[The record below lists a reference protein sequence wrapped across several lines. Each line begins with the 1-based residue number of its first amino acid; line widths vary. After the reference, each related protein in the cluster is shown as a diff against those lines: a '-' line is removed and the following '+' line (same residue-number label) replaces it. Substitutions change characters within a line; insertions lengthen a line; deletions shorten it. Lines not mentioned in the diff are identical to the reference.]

1 MLSFA
6 LPWVMGGAALA
17 ALAVGLLHL
26 LSVERPKLLLL
37 PTARFVAAG
46 KARSVARKTRP
57 ADLRLLALRVLSILA
72 VALAAAGLRLGS
84 GGPAALQIVV
94 GDSALRSDS
103 SLWMPELEAVSKES
117 FANGGTAGT
126 RHVLWVPDLADDP
139 GTGLVLAQREAVV
152 LVNKQRQLRELELVF
167 LLPERVRSLRKWQ
180 AWRTSWEGL
189 IPVISLAKQQVPET
203 QGDPLV
209 TVRGSSAD
217 DPVRFAAGVEAAR
230 LAGEVPL
237 RAAARIFIQRD
248 SSALPD
254 SLFQSGTVIVRWPE
268 RGEAAGWKKQDTA
281 VAAGAVSSFETA
293 LVAPFKREYL
303 RDTESATPG
312 EGSGRGERPIMWWAD
327 GVPAAVETERS
338 GACVR
343 DVYVR
348 IPSGSDLLS
357 SEAARGLW
365 KTLFAPCGIAMFA
378 TSGIGDTAT
387 SSVDAALF
395 RTAGAD
401 ATWTDPWWLGP
412 VLLALA
418 GVILFV
424 EQRLRKREAAT

>member
-1 MLSFA
+1 MSFA

-46 KARSVARKTRP
+46 KARSVARTTRP
-57 ADLRLLALRVLSILA
+57 ADLKLLALRVLALLA

-103 SLWMPELEAVSKES
+103 SQWMPELEALSKES
-117 FANGGTAGT
+117 VAKFGTADT
-126 RHVLWVPDLADDP
+126 RHMLWVPDLAADP
-139 GTGLVLAQREAVV
+139 GTGLVLAQKEAAVIAG
-152 LVNKQRQLRELELVF
+152 KQRQLRELELVF

-180 AWRTSWEGL
+180 AWRASWDGL
-189 IPVISLAKQQVPET
+189 IPVISPASEQVPET
-203 QGDPLV
+203 RSDPLV
-209 TVRGSSAD
+209 TVLGSTAD
-217 DPVRFAAGVEAAR
+217 DPVRFAAGVEASR
-230 LAGEVPL
+230 LAEAEPMS
-237 RAAARIFIQRD
+237 AAARVFIQRD
-248 SSALPD
+248 SSTLPD
-254 SLFQSGTVIVRWPE
+254 SLFRPGTVIVRWPE
-268 RGEAAGWKKQDTA
+268 RGDAAGREKQDTA

-293 LVAPFKREYL
+293 LVAPFEREYL
-303 RDTESATPG
+303 RDKEPAAIG
-312 EGSGRGERPIMWWAD
+312 AGAGHAERPIMWWAD
-327 GVPAAVETERS
+327 GVPAAVESERS

-343 DVYVR
+343 DVHLR

-365 KTLFAPCGIAMFA
+365 KTLLAPCGIGMFA

-387 SSVDAALF
+387 SAVDAALF

-412 VLLALA
+412 VLLVLA
-418 GVILFV
+418 GVILFF
-424 EQRLRKREAAT
+424 EQRLRKRGAAN